1 MTEVI
6 SLRPTTSLSVLHVYM
21 PLENGEVINTC
32 SVLMNDQTTPIFTVV
47 MTMLFTPDVRIL
59 LSGSVQ
65 VMVGPGRPEAVQLNV
80 AVLGDVTIW
89 DEGYS
94 VMLAATVTKIKA
106 L

>member
-1 MTEVI
+1 
-6 SLRPTTSLSVLHVYM
+6 M
-21 PLENGEVINTC
+21 PLTYGEVINTC
-32 SVLMNDQTTPIFTVV
+32 NVLINDRTIPISTVV
-47 MTMLFTPDVRIL
+47 MTMLFTPDIRIL

-65 VMVGPGRPEAVQLNV
+65 VMVGLGRPEAVQLNV
-80 AVLGDVTIW
+80 AVLGDVTTC

>member
-1 MTEVI
+1 M
-6 SLRPTTSLSVLHVYM
+6 SLSVLHVYM
-21 PLENGEVINTC
+21 LLTYGEVINTC
-32 SVLMNDQTTPIFTVV
+32 KVLINDRTPIFTVV

-59 LSGSVQ
+59 SSGSVQ
-65 VMVGPGRPEAVQLNV
+65 VMVGLGRPEAVQLNV
-80 AVLGDVTIW
+80 AVLGNVTTC